1 MNSLWHHASRFR
13 VAEHLRV
20 RMLGSLLVIVFL
32 TTHAFAVQPDEVLK
46 DPQLEQRARSL
57 SEGLRCM
64 VCQNQSIDESEAPLA
79 RDLRIL
85 IRERL
90 TAGDSDGQ
98 VKDFV
103 VARYGDYV
111 LLKPRLKPETLVL
124 WFTPFLIV
132 AAGLALFARR
142 RSRTSA
148 PIEAPLSEAERRQ
161 LDNLR

>member
-1 MNSLWHHASRFR
+1 MMPPKLKPQLSSPACGRIRLAF
-13 VAEHLRV
+13 ALC
-20 RMLGSLLVIVFL
+20 LLV
-32 TTHAFAVQPDEVLK
+32 TPAYAVQPDEVLK
-46 DPQLEQRARSL
+46 DPQLEARARDL
-57 SEGLRCM
+57 STGLRCM

-111 LLKPRLKPETLVL
+111 LLKPRLKPGTLVL
-124 WFTPFLIV
+124 WLTPFLIV
-132 AAGLALFARR
+132 AAGLVVFIRR
-142 RSRTSA
+142 RSPAAA
-148 PIEAPLSEAERRQ
+148 PVEAPLSEAEQRQ
-161 LDNLR
+161 LDTLR